1 MDGSPQSADVTQERG
16 QRDVQWP
23 LLYAISEALNAGAGL
38 ALSTTLQRMLS
49 ITARSLGAVDGY
61 LVVLDRAGRVTHR
74 LSLVGRGPAEEGE
87 ETTELALEEGLVGQV
102 LRNRQPIVVDDFRHD
117 LHHADL
123 PPPEGRHGSTIAV
136 PLMLSDHLVGVLV
149 LVSDQPSHF
158 GQRDLALL
166 TTVAGQAAIAIEN
179 ARLRDRE
186 RRQHRLAEALSR
198 SIHIVNTTSDLDQAI
213 NAVFDQMAG
222 VLPCSGCAVFLLEQD
237 RLHLIA
243 SRGLK
248 PSPEARSLN
257 LDSREA
263 GWAWQVIREGR
274 PRIFTDGGTTPRG
287 LPLPGWD
294 DLPSCVGAPL
304 TARQETLGLLL
315 VASRPPHLYGEDE
328 AQIVAAFADSIA
340 MAVANARLL
349 QETERRLQELAFLNE
364 TGQAITST
372 LDLDR
377 ILGVLMDRV
386 RDLLGVD
393 ACSIALRDEESG
405 DLIFAAASGEGAET
419 VLGLRLSRGQGI
431 AGWVAETG
439 QPLIVD
445 DTTRDPRFYQGVDR
459 QSGFTTRTILC
470 VPMVLKGQT
479 VGVIEAM
486 NPRGGTFTQDQA
498 ELLSALAGLAASAVE
513 NARLF
518 ARIRAAETRYE
529 SLFEENAD
537 PIFITD
543 ADGQVVDANQRALQL
558 MGWSKDRL
566 QAFPIASLGEP
577 FARALEQ
584 ASQGEAVVFQAQLP
598 PGVEGVTCEV
608 RVKQVRVDG
617 QVLFQWIG
625 RDISA
630 EIELQK
636 MQEDMAR
643 MIIHDL
649 RNPLGNIM
657 NSLELLREVLAE
669 EEPSVPPEELLS
681 IAQRS
686 GRRLHQLI
694 GSILDISRL
703 ETGQAILERRPIALD
718 RLVAE
723 AVEFVRPQ
731 ANIKL
736 QSLELEIPSD
746 LPRVY
751 VDPDMITRVLVNL
764 LDNAVKFTPLGG
776 AIRLS
781 LVAKEGMVMVS
792 VSDTGPGIP
801 LDFQSRIFEKFTRV
815 RYEGAPRGTGLGLA
829 FCKLAVEAHGGR
841 IWVESTPGH
850 GATFRFTLP
859 VASPATS
866 PAASHGS

>member
-1 MDGSPQSADVTQERG
+1 MDGSPQPADVTQERG
-16 QRDVQWP
+16 RRDAQWPLP
-23 LLYAISEALNAGAGL
+23 LLYAISEALNASAGL

-61 LVVLDRAGRVTHR
+61 LVVLDKAGRVTHR
-74 LSLVGRGPAEEGE
+74 LSLVGWGAAEGQEGAKE
-87 ETTELALEEGLVGQV
+87 RTLEEGLVSQV
-102 LRNRQPIVVDDFRHD
+102 MRSRQPIVVSDFRHD
-117 LHHADL
+117 PRHADL
-123 PPPEGRHGSTIAV
+123 SLPGDRHGSTIAV

-149 LVSDQPSHF
+149 LVSDRPGHF
-158 GQRDLALL
+158 GQQDLALL

-179 ARLRDRE
+179 ARLRARE
-186 RRQHRLAEALSR
+186 RHRHRLAEALHQSAR
-198 SIHIVNTTSDLDQAI
+198 IINATSDLSQAL
-213 NAVFDQMAG
+213 NAVLDQMTS
-222 VLPCSGCAVFLLEQD
+222 VLPCGGCAVFLMEQG
-237 RLHLIA
+237 RLRMAA

-248 PSPEARSLN
+248 PSPEAQSLN
-257 LDSREA
+257 LDSQEA

-274 PRIFTDGGTTPRG
+274 PRIFTDGGTTPGG

-294 DLPSCVGAPL
+294 DLPSYIGAPL

-315 VASRPPHLYGEDE
+315 VASRPPHLYSEDE
-328 AQIVAAFADSIA
+328 AQMVAAFADSIA

-349 QETERRLQELAFLNE
+349 QETDRRLQELAFLNE

-393 ACSIALRDEESG
+393 ACSIALREEESG

-543 ADGQVVDANQRALQL
+543 ADGQVVDANRRALQL
-558 MGWSKDRL
+558 MGWSKERF

-577 FARALEQ
+577 FAKALEQ
-584 ASQGEAVVFQAQLP
+584 ALQGEAVVFQAQLP

-643 MIIHDL
+643 MIVHDL

-703 ETGQAILERRPIALD
+703 ETGQAILERRSIALD
-718 RLVAE
+718 KLVAE

-746 LPRVY
+746 LPPVY

-764 LDNAVKFTPLGG
+764 LDNAVKFTAVGG

-781 LVAKEGMVMVS
+781 LMAKEGMVMVS

-801 LDFQSRIFEKFTRV
+801 LDFQSRIFEKF
-815 RYEGAPRGTGLGLA
+815 
-829 FCKLAVEAHGGR
+829 
-841 IWVESTPGH
+841 
-850 GATFRFTLP
+850 
-859 VASPATS
+859 
-866 PAASHGS
+866 